1 MRNRT
6 GQRQSRGDRRVGVAA
21 VSRWRGSKSNAEG
34 RAGMLGAKAVQEEGA
49 NKEEVLQGKSVPGA
63 VVSGIGTL
71 LRERLLSRHKG
82 QRFRS
87 KEKQKGTKRTAT
99 GTQTGQYSNR
109 PGRA

>member
-21 VSRWRGSKSNAEG
+21 EARWVGSRSNIEG
-34 RAGMLGAKAVQEEGA
+34 RVDVLRARAVQEEGA
-49 NKEEVLQGKSVPGA
+49 NKDEVLQGKSVPGA

-99 GTQTGQYSNR
+99 ETQTGQYSNR